1 MPGILGEQLLSNPLA
16 VSQPDTIF
24 KPQVLQGIKIFL
36 EFLVKKEKKKRK
48 KKRNLGLK
56 RIKRGFNIVLQC

>member
-1 MPGILGEQLLSNPLA
+1 MGEWLFLSPLA

-24 KPQVLQGIKIFL
+24 KPEVLQGIKIFL
-36 EFLVKKEKKKRK
+36 EFLVKKKKKKEKERE

-56 RIKRGFNIVLQC
+56 RIKRGFNILLQC